1 MRRSANVGS
10 DVRYSTASLNLKLKV
25 DRSYIRDAE
34 SGVDVDL
41 EYFATNRRKNVRVLV
56 VGNVGSAPLKEAF
69 LESRLDRSV
78 VVTTVVEH
86 GWIGKL
92 QQFGPN
98 PRSRF
103 RKSSAHRRVYRPC

>member
-41 EYFATNRRKNVRVLV
+41 EDFA
-56 VGNVGSAPLKEAF
+56 S
-69 LESRLDRSV
+69 D
-78 VVTTVVEH
+78 
-86 GWIGKL
+86 
-92 QQFGPN
+92 
-98 PRSRF
+98 
-103 RKSSAHRRVYRPC
+103 